1 MIRNIVFDVGNVLV
15 EYSWERMLQA
25 LHITGEA
32 YDAVAKA
39 TALSPMWNEL
49 DRSLLSDEEIL
60 EGFIKNAPEYE
71 KEIRLVWD
79 NISESVHCYDY
90 SVEWVQKFKKKGYQ
104 TYILSNYS
112 KHGYELT
119 RQELPFVE
127 DMDGVLFSY
136 EVKLVKPEPEIYQ
149 TLLNKFQL
157 KPEECV
163 FMDDNEKNVIAAREA
178 GIHAIHFKNKEQAEA
193 ELEALGVRCK

>member
-32 YDAVAKA
+32 YDVVAKA
-39 TALSPMWNEL
+39 TVLSPMWNEL

-60 EGFIKNAPEYE
+60 QGFIKNAPEYE

-79 NISESVHCYDY
+79 NIPESIHCYDY
-90 SVEWVQKFKKKGYQ
+90 SVEWVRKFKKKGYG

-112 KHGYELT
+112 KRGFEVT
-119 RQELPFVE
+119 RQELPFIE

-149 TLLNKFQL
+149 TLLERFQL

-178 GIHAIHFKNKEQAEA
+178 GMYAIHFKNKEQAEA
-193 ELEALGVRCK
+193 ELETLGVECK

>member
-1 MIRNIVFDVGNVLV
+1 MIRNIIFDVGNVLV
-15 EYSWERMLQA
+15 EYSWERMLKA

-39 TALSPMWNEL
+39 TVLSPMWNEL

-60 EGFIKNAPEYE
+60 EGFIQNAPEYE
-71 KEIRLVWD
+71 KETRLVWD
-79 NISESVHCYDY
+79 NIPESIHCYDY
-90 SVEWVQKFKKKGYQ
+90 SVEWVREFRKKGYG

-112 KHGYELT
+112 KRGYEMT
-119 RQELPFVE
+119 KQELPFVA

-149 TLLNKFQL
+149 TLLKKFQL

-163 FMDDNEKNVIAAREA
+163 FLDDNEKNIIAAREA
-178 GIHAIHFKNKEQAEA
+178 GIHAIHFRNKEQAEA
-193 ELEALGVRCK
+193 ELEKLGVH

>member
-1 MIRNIVFDVGNVLV
+1 MIRNIIFDVGNVLV
-15 EYSWERMLQA
+15 EYSWERMLEA
-25 LHITGEA
+25 LHITGKA

-60 EGFIKNAPEYE
+60 QGFINNAPEYE
-71 KEIRLVWD
+71 REIRLVWD
-79 NISESVHCYDY
+79 NIPESIHCYDY
-90 SVEWVQKFKKKGYQ
+90 SVEWVRKFRKKGYK

-112 KHGYELT
+112 KRGYEVT
-119 RQELPFVE
+119 KQELPFVA

-149 TLLNKFQL
+149 TLLEKFQL

-163 FMDDNEKNVIAAREA
+163 FLDDNEKNIIAAREA
-178 GIHAIHFKNKEQAEA
+178 GIHAIHFKNKEQAEE
-193 ELEALGVRCK
+193 ELAKLGVK

>member
-1 MIRNIVFDVGNVLV
+1 MIRNIIFDVGNVLV
-15 EYSWERMLQA
+15 EYSWERMFEA

-60 EGFIKNAPEYE
+60 QGFINNAPEYE
-71 KEIRLVWD
+71 REIRLVWD
-79 NISESVHCYDY
+79 NIPESIHCYDY
-90 SVEWVQKFKKKGYQ
+90 SVEWVRKFRKKGYK

-112 KHGYELT
+112 KRGYEVT
-119 RQELPFVE
+119 KQELPFVA

-149 TLLNKFQL
+149 TLLEKFQL

-163 FMDDNEKNVIAAREA
+163 FLDDNEKNIIAAREA
-178 GIHAIHFKNKEQAEA
+178 GIHAIHFKNKEQAEE
-193 ELEALGVRCK
+193 ELAKLGVK

>member
-15 EYSWERMLQA
+15 EYSWERMLQS

-112 KHGYELT
+112 KRGYELT

-149 TLLNKFQL
+149 TLLKKFQL

>member
-1 MIRNIVFDVGNVLV
+1 MIRNIIFDVGNVLV
-15 EYSWERMLQA
+15 EYNWKKMLEA
-25 LHITGEA
+25 SDITEEA
-32 YDAVAKA
+32 YDIVAKA
-39 TALSPMWNEL
+39 TALSPLWNEL

-60 EGFIKNAPEYE
+60 QGFIDSAPEYE
-71 KEIRLVWD
+71 REIRQVWD
-79 NISESVHCYDY
+79 NFPQSVRCYSY
-90 SVEWVQKFKKKGYQ
+90 SVPWVRQFKEKGYK

-112 KHGYELT
+112 RRGVELT

-127 DMDGVLFSY
+127 DMDGVVFSY

-149 TLLNKFQL
+149 ALLEKYRL

-178 GIHAIHFKNKEQAEA
+178 GIQAILFRNKEQAEI
-193 ELEALGVRCK
+193 ELEKLGVDCK

>member
-1 MIRNIVFDVGNVLV
+1 MIQNIIFDVGNVLV
-15 EYSWERMLQA
+15 EYSWERMLKA

-60 EGFIKNAPEYE
+60 QGFIKNAPEYE
-71 KEIRLVWD
+71 REIRLVWD
-79 NISESVHCYDY
+79 NIPESIHCYDY
-90 SVEWVQKFKKKGYQ
+90 SVEWVRKFRKKGYK

-112 KHGYELT
+112 KRGYEVT
-119 RQELPFVE
+119 KQELPFVA

-149 TLLNKFQL
+149 TLLEKFQL
-157 KPEECV
+157 KSEECV
-163 FMDDNEKNVIAAREA
+163 FLDDNEKNVIAAREA
-178 GIHAIHFKNKEQAEA
+178 GIHAIYFKSKEQAEE
-193 ELEALGVRCK
+193 ELEKLGVK

>member
-1 MIRNIVFDVGNVLV
+1 MIRNIIFDVGNVLV
-15 EYSWERMLQA
+15 EYSWERMLKA

-60 EGFIKNAPEYE
+60 QGFIKNAPEYE
-71 KEIRLVWD
+71 REIRLVWD
-79 NISESVHCYDY
+79 NIPESIHCYDY
-90 SVEWVQKFKKKGYQ
+90 SVEWVRKFRKKGYK

-112 KHGYELT
+112 KRGYEVT
-119 RQELPFVE
+119 KQELPFVA

-149 TLLNKFQL
+149 TLLEKFQL
-157 KPEECV
+157 KSEECV
-163 FMDDNEKNVIAAREA
+163 FLDDNEKNVIAAREA
-178 GIHAIHFKNKEQAEA
+178 GIHAIHFKSKEQAEE
-193 ELEALGVRCK
+193 ELEKLGVK

>member
-149 TLLNKFQL
+149 TLLKKFQL

>member
-1 MIRNIVFDVGNVLV
+1 MIRNIIFDVGNVLV

-49 DRSLLSDEEIL
+49 DRSFLSDEEIL
-60 EGFIKNAPEYE
+60 QGFINNAPEYE
-71 KEIRLVWD
+71 REIRLVWD
-79 NISESVHCYDY
+79 NIPESIHCYDY
-90 SVEWVQKFKKKGYQ
+90 SVEWVRKFRKKGYK

-112 KHGYELT
+112 KRGYEVT
-119 RQELPFVE
+119 KQELPFVA

-149 TLLNKFQL
+149 TLLEKFQL

-163 FMDDNEKNVIAAREA
+163 FLDDNEKNIVAAREA
-178 GIHAIHFKNKEQAEA
+178 GIHAIHFKNKEQAEE
-193 ELEALGVRCK
+193 ELEKLGVK

>member
-15 EYSWERMLQA
+15 EYSWERMLQS

>member
-1 MIRNIVFDVGNVLV
+1 MIRNIIFDVGNVLV
-15 EYSWERMLQA
+15 EYSWERMLKA

-39 TALSPMWNEL
+39 TVLSPMWNEL

-60 EGFIKNAPEYE
+60 EGFIQNAPEYE

-79 NISESVHCYDY
+79 NIPESIHCYDY
-90 SVEWVQKFKKKGYQ
+90 SVEWVREFRKKGYG

-112 KHGYELT
+112 KRGYEAT
-119 RQELPFVE
+119 KQELPFVA

-149 TLLNKFQL
+149 TLLKKFQL

-163 FMDDNEKNVIAAREA
+163 FLDDNEKNIIAAREA
-178 GIHAIHFKNKEQAEA
+178 GIHAIHFRNKEQAEA
-193 ELEALGVRCK
+193 ELEKLGVH

>member
-15 EYSWERMLQA
+15 EYSWERMLEA

-60 EGFIKNAPEYE
+60 QGFINNAPEYE
-71 KEIRLVWD
+71 RKIRLVWD
-79 NISESVHCYDY
+79 NIPESIHCYDY
-90 SVEWVQKFKKKGYQ
+90 SVEWVRKFRKKGYK

-112 KHGYELT
+112 KRGYEVT
-119 RQELPFVE
+119 KQELPFVA

-149 TLLNKFQL
+149 TLLEKFQL

-163 FMDDNEKNVIAAREA
+163 FLDDNEKNIIAAREA
-178 GIHAIHFKNKEQAEA
+178 GIHAIHFKNKEQAEE
-193 ELEALGVRCK
+193 ELAKLGVK

>member
-1 MIRNIVFDVGNVLV
+1 MIRNIIFDVGNVLV
-15 EYSWERMLQA
+15 EYSWERMLKA

-49 DRSLLSDEEIL
+49 DRSRMSDEAIL
-60 EGFIKNAPEYE
+60 EGFIQNAPEYE

-79 NISESVHCYDY
+79 NIPESIHCYDY
-90 SVEWVQKFKKKGYQ
+90 SVEWVRKFKKKGYK

-112 KHGYELT
+112 RRGYEMT
-119 RQELPFVE
+119 KQELPFVS
-127 DMDGVLFSY
+127 DMDGVVFSF
-136 EVKLVKPEPEIYQ
+136 EVCQTKPEPEIYQ
-149 TLLNKFQL
+149 TLFEKYNL

-178 GIHAIHFKNKEQAEA
+178 GMQAIWFKNKEQAET
-193 ELEALGVRCK
+193 ELEKLGVDIS

>member
-1 MIRNIVFDVGNVLV
+1 MIRNIIFDVGNVLV
-15 EYSWERMLQA
+15 EYSWERMLEA

-60 EGFIKNAPEYE
+60 QGFINNAPEYE
-71 KEIRLVWD
+71 REIRLVWD
-79 NISESVHCYDY
+79 NIPESIHCYDY
-90 SVEWVQKFKKKGYQ
+90 SVEWVRKFRKKGYK

-112 KHGYELT
+112 KRGYEVT
-119 RQELPFVE
+119 KQELPFVA

-149 TLLNKFQL
+149 TLLEKFQL

-163 FMDDNEKNVIAAREA
+163 FLDDNEKNIIAAREA
-178 GIHAIHFKNKEQAEA
+178 GIHAIHFKNKEQAEE
-193 ELEALGVRCK
+193 ELAKLGVK

>member
-1 MIRNIVFDVGNVLV
+1 MIRNIIFDVGNVLV
-15 EYSWERMLQA
+15 EYSWERMLKA

-39 TALSPMWNEL
+39 TVLSPMWNEL

-60 EGFIKNAPEYE
+60 EGFIQNAPEYE
-71 KEIRLVWD
+71 KETRLVWD
-79 NISESVHCYDY
+79 NIPESIHCYDY
-90 SVEWVQKFKKKGYQ
+90 SVEWVRKFRKKGYG

-112 KHGYELT
+112 KRGYEMT
-119 RQELPFVE
+119 KQELPFVA

-149 TLLNKFQL
+149 TLLKKFQL
-157 KPEECV
+157 KPEESV
-163 FMDDNEKNVIAAREA
+163 FLDDNEKNIIAAREA
-178 GIHAIHFKNKEQAEA
+178 GIHAIHFRNKEQAEA
-193 ELEALGVRCK
+193 ELEKLGVH

>member
-15 EYSWERMLQA
+15 EYSWERMLEA

-49 DRSLLSDEEIL
+49 DRSFLSDEEIL
-60 EGFIKNAPEYE
+60 QGFINNAPEYE
-71 KEIRLVWD
+71 REIRLVWD
-79 NISESVHCYDY
+79 NIPESIHCYDY
-90 SVEWVQKFKKKGYQ
+90 SVEWVRKFRKKGYK

-112 KHGYELT
+112 KRGYEVT
-119 RQELPFVE
+119 KQELPFVA

-149 TLLNKFQL
+149 TLLEKFQL

-163 FMDDNEKNVIAAREA
+163 FLDDNERNIIAAREA
-178 GIHAIHFKNKEQAEA
+178 GIHAIHFKNKEQAEE
-193 ELEALGVRCK
+193 ELAKLGVK

>member
-136 EVKLVKPEPEIYQ
+136 EVKLVKPEPESYQ

>member
-1 MIRNIVFDVGNVLV
+1 MIQNIIFDVGNVLV
-15 EYSWERMLQA
+15 EYSWERMLKA

-60 EGFIKNAPEYE
+60 QGFIKNAPEYE
-71 KEIRLVWD
+71 REIRLVWD
-79 NISESVHCYDY
+79 NIPESIHCYDY
-90 SVEWVQKFKKKGYQ
+90 SVEWVRKFRKKGYK

-112 KHGYELT
+112 KRGYEVT
-119 RQELPFVE
+119 KQELPFVA

-149 TLLNKFQL
+149 TLLEKFQL
-157 KPEECV
+157 KSEECV
-163 FMDDNEKNVIAAREA
+163 FLDDNEKNVIAAREA
-178 GIHAIHFKNKEQAEA
+178 GIHAIHFKSKEQAEE
-193 ELEALGVRCK
+193 ELEKLGVK

>member
-1 MIRNIVFDVGNVLV
+1 MIRNIIFDVGNVLV
-15 EYSWERMLQA
+15 EYSWERMLKA

-39 TALSPMWNEL
+39 TVLSPMWNEL

-60 EGFIKNAPEYE
+60 EGFIQNAPEYE

-79 NISESVHCYDY
+79 NIPESIHCYDY
-90 SVEWVQKFKKKGYQ
+90 SVEWVRKFRKKGYK

-112 KHGYELT
+112 KRGYEAT
-119 RQELPFVE
+119 KQELPFVA

-149 TLLNKFQL
+149 TLLKKFQL

-163 FMDDNEKNVIAAREA
+163 FLDDNEKNIIAAREA
-178 GIHAIHFKNKEQAEA
+178 GIHAIHFRNKEQAEA
-193 ELEALGVRCK
+193 ELEKLGVH

>member
-15 EYSWERMLQA
+15 EYSWERMLEA
-25 LHITGEA
+25 LHITGKA

-60 EGFIKNAPEYE
+60 QGFINNAPEYE
-71 KEIRLVWD
+71 REIRLVWD
-79 NISESVHCYDY
+79 NIPESIHCYDY
-90 SVEWVQKFKKKGYQ
+90 SVEWVRKFRKKGYK

-112 KHGYELT
+112 KRGYEVT
-119 RQELPFVE
+119 KQELPFVA

-149 TLLNKFQL
+149 TLLEKFQL

-163 FMDDNEKNVIAAREA
+163 FLDDNEKNIIAAREA
-178 GIHAIHFKNKEQAEA
+178 GIHAIHFKNKEQAEE
-193 ELEALGVRCK
+193 ELAKLGVK

>member
-15 EYSWERMLQA
+15 EYSWERMLEA
-25 LHITGEA
+25 LHITGKA

-49 DRSLLSDEEIL
+49 DRSFLSDEEIL
-60 EGFIKNAPEYE
+60 QGFINNAPEYE
-71 KEIRLVWD
+71 REIRLVWD
-79 NISESVHCYDY
+79 NIPESIHCYDY
-90 SVEWVQKFKKKGYQ
+90 SVEWVRKFRKKGYK

-112 KHGYELT
+112 KRGYEVT
-119 RQELPFVE
+119 KQELPFVA

-149 TLLNKFQL
+149 TLLEKFQL

-163 FMDDNEKNVIAAREA
+163 FMDDNEKNIIAAREA
-178 GIHAIHFKNKEQAEA
+178 GIHAIHFKNKEQAEE
-193 ELEALGVRCK
+193 ELAKLGVK

>member
-1 MIRNIVFDVGNVLV
+1 MIKNIIFDVGNVLV
-15 EYSWERMLQA
+15 EYSWERMLKA

-32 YDAVAKA
+32 YDAVAEA

-60 EGFIKNAPEYE
+60 EGFIKNAPAYE
-71 KEIRLVWD
+71 TEIRLVWD
-79 NISESVHCYDY
+79 NIPESIHCYPY
-90 SVEWVQKFKKKGYQ
+90 SVSWVKEFKKKRYK

-112 KHGYELT
+112 RRGFEMT
-119 RQELPFVE
+119 RQELPFVA

-149 TLLNKFQL
+149 TLLEKYRL
-157 KPEECV
+157 RPEECV
-163 FMDDNEKNVIAAREA
+163 FMDDNEKNVVAARKA
-178 GIHAIHFKNKEQAEA
+178 GMYAIHFKNKEQAEA
-193 ELEALGVRCK
+193 ELETLGVELK

>member
-1 MIRNIVFDVGNVLV
+1 MIRNIIFDVGNVLV
-15 EYSWERMLQA
+15 EYSWERMLKA

-39 TALSPMWNEL
+39 TVLSPMWNEL

-60 EGFIKNAPEYE
+60 EGFIQNAPEYE

-79 NISESVHCYDY
+79 NIPESIHCYDY
-90 SVEWVQKFKKKGYQ
+90 SVEWVREFRKKGYG

-112 KHGYELT
+112 KRGYEAT
-119 RQELPFVE
+119 KQELPFVA

-149 TLLNKFQL
+149 TLLKKFQL

-163 FMDDNEKNVIAAREA
+163 FLDDNEKNVIAAREA
-178 GIHAIHFKNKEQAEA
+178 GIHAIHFQNKEQAEA
-193 ELEALGVRCK
+193 ELEKLGVH

>member
-1 MIRNIVFDVGNVLV
+1 MIRNIIFDVGNVLV

-60 EGFIKNAPEYE
+60 QGFIKNAPEYE
-71 KEIRLVWD
+71 REIRLVWD
-79 NISESVHCYDY
+79 NIPESIHCYDY
-90 SVEWVQKFKKKGYQ
+90 SVEWVRKFRKKGYQ

-112 KHGYELT
+112 RRGFEMT

-149 TLLNKFQL
+149 TLLEKFQL

-163 FMDDNEKNVIAAREA
+163 FLDDNEKNIIAAREA

-193 ELEALGVRCK
+193 ELEKLGVR

>member
-1 MIRNIVFDVGNVLV
+1 MIRNIIFDVGNVLV
-15 EYSWERMLQA
+15 EYSWERMLKA

-39 TALSPMWNEL
+39 TVLSPMWNEL

-60 EGFIKNAPEYE
+60 EGFIQNAPEYE

-79 NISESVHCYDY
+79 NIPESIQCYDY
-90 SVEWVQKFKKKGYQ
+90 SVEWVRKFRKKGYK

-112 KHGYELT
+112 KRGYEAT
-119 RQELPFVE
+119 KQELPFVT

-149 TLLNKFQL
+149 TLLEKFRL
-157 KPEECV
+157 KTEECV
-163 FMDDNEKNVIAAREA
+163 FLDDNEKNVIAAKEA
-178 GIHAIHFKNKEQAEA
+178 GIHAIHFRNKEQAEA
-193 ELEALGVRCK
+193 ELEKLGVH

>member
-15 EYSWERMLQA
+15 EYSWERMLQS

-136 EVKLVKPEPEIYQ
+136 EVKLVKPEPESYQ

>member
-1 MIRNIVFDVGNVLV
+1 MIRNIIFDVGNVLV
-15 EYSWERMLQA
+15 EYSWERMLKA

-39 TALSPMWNEL
+39 TVLSPMWNEL

-60 EGFIKNAPEYE
+60 EGFIQNAPEYE
-71 KEIRLVWD
+71 KETRLVWD
-79 NISESVHCYDY
+79 NIPESIHCYDY
-90 SVEWVQKFKKKGYQ
+90 SVEWVREFRKKGYG

-112 KHGYELT
+112 KRGYEAT
-119 RQELPFVE
+119 KQELPFVA

-149 TLLNKFQL
+149 TLLKKFQL

-163 FMDDNEKNVIAAREA
+163 FLDDNEKNIIAAREA
-178 GIHAIHFKNKEQAEA
+178 GIHAIHFRNKEQAEA
-193 ELEALGVRCK
+193 ELEKLGVH

>member
-1 MIRNIVFDVGNVLV
+1 MIRNIIFDVGNVLV
-15 EYSWERMLQA
+15 EYSWERMLKA
-25 LHITGEA
+25 LHIMGEA

-60 EGFIKNAPEYE
+60 AGFIQNAPAYE

-79 NISESVHCYDY
+79 NIPESIHCYPY
-90 SVEWVQKFKKKGYQ
+90 SVSWVQGFKKKGYG

-112 KHGYELT
+112 KRGFEMT
-119 RQELPFVE
+119 QKELPFVA
-127 DMDGVLFSY
+127 DMDGVVFSF
-136 EVKLVKPEPEIYQ
+136 EVKMTKPEPEIYQ
-149 TLLNKFQL
+149 VLLEKYQL

-163 FMDDNEKNVIAAREA
+163 FMDDNEKNVIAAEKA
-178 GIHAIHFKNKEQAEA
+178 GIHAIWFKSKEQAEG
-193 ELEALGVRCK
+193 ELEKLGVNCK

>member
-1 MIRNIVFDVGNVLV
+1 MIQNIIFDVGNVLV
-15 EYSWERMLQA
+15 EYSWERMLKA

-49 DRSLLSDEEIL
+49 DRSLLRDEEIL
-60 EGFIKNAPEYE
+60 QRFIKNAPEYE
-71 KEIRLVWD
+71 REIRLVWD
-79 NISESVHCYDY
+79 NIPESIHCYDY
-90 SVEWVQKFKKKGYQ
+90 SVEWVRKFRKKGYK

-112 KHGYELT
+112 KRGYEVT
-119 RQELPFVE
+119 KQELPFVA

-149 TLLNKFQL
+149 TLLEKFRL

-163 FMDDNEKNVIAAREA
+163 FLDDNEKNIIAAREA
-178 GIHAIHFKNKEQAEA
+178 GIHAIHFKSKEQAEE
-193 ELEALGVRCK
+193 ELEKLGVK

>member
-15 EYSWERMLQA
+15 EYSWERMLEA

-60 EGFIKNAPEYE
+60 QGFINNAPEYE
-71 KEIRLVWD
+71 REIRLVWD
-79 NISESVHCYDY
+79 NIPESIHCYDY
-90 SVEWVQKFKKKGYQ
+90 SVEWVRKFRKKGYK

-112 KHGYELT
+112 KRGYEVT
-119 RQELPFVE
+119 KQELPFVA

-149 TLLNKFQL
+149 TLLEKFQL

-163 FMDDNEKNVIAAREA
+163 FLDDNEKNIIAAREA
-178 GIHAIHFKNKEQAEA
+178 GIHAIHFKNKEQAEE
-193 ELEALGVRCK
+193 ELAKLGVK

>member
-49 DRSLLSDEEIL
+49 DRSFLSDEEIL
-60 EGFIKNAPEYE
+60 QGFINNAPEYE
-71 KEIRLVWD
+71 REIRLVWD
-79 NISESVHCYDY
+79 NIPESIHCYDY
-90 SVEWVQKFKKKGYQ
+90 SVEWVRKFRKKGYK

-112 KHGYELT
+112 KRGYEVT
-119 RQELPFVE
+119 KQELPFVA

-149 TLLNKFQL
+149 ALLEKFQL

-163 FMDDNEKNVIAAREA
+163 FLDDNEKNIIAAREA
-178 GIHAIHFKNKEQAEA
+178 GLHAIHFKNKEQAEE
-193 ELEALGVRCK
+193 ELAKLGVK